1 MENTSYLITNNVFA
15 DVNDQIWQSIK
26 DYMKQASGIDLSS
39 SEIDINNNYD
49 GLKNLM
55 NMKNPNDL
63 INNII
68 FTNIN
73 KLFASNDD
81 ETILILNLII
91 YSLIKSY
98 KTLQYD
104 DVINHNNAN
113 DNNEDDKRFNLIN
126 DDKGAKKISKNKLI
140 TNLLINDF
148 FRFDLL
154 NDKTPNIINYLFNYL
169 NMQKKF

>member
-1 MENTSYLITNNVFA
+1 
-15 DVNDQIWQSIK
+15 
-26 DYMKQASGIDLSS
+26 
-39 SEIDINNNYD
+39 
-49 GLKNLM
+49 
-55 NMKNPNDL
+55 MKNPDDL

-73 KLFASNDD
+73 EFFASNDD

-91 YSLIKSY
+91 YSLVKSQ
-98 KTLQYD
+98 KTLRYD
-104 DVINHNNAN
+104 EVINKNNAN

-148 FRFDLL
+148 FRLDLL
-154 NDKTPNIINYLFNYL
+154 NDKSPNIINYLFNYL
-169 NMQKKF
+169 NMKIKNSDLRLMK